1 MGGPIKNKHAWFTL
15 KMDGRKHCLSNAE
28 IHRLLLES
36 DDSLS
41 DLDSDD
47 DSEFISSCS
56 NTVVLEN
63 DNIDDSQKIVQQ
75 GPRPQSPFAWSRDE
89 IGTLIGNI

>member
-1 MGGPIKNKHAWFTL
+1 MKINRSVTDMLKTGGHKR
-15 KMDGRKHCLSNAE
+15 GLSNAE

-75 GPRPQSPFAWSRDE
+75 GSRPQSPFAWSRDE
-89 IGTLIGNI
+89 IGTRIGNI

>member
-1 MGGPIKNKHAWFTL
+1 MGGPIENKQAWFTL
-15 KMDGRKHCLSNAE
+15 KLAGRKRGLSNTE

-63 DNIDDSQKIVQQ
+63 DNSQKIVQQ